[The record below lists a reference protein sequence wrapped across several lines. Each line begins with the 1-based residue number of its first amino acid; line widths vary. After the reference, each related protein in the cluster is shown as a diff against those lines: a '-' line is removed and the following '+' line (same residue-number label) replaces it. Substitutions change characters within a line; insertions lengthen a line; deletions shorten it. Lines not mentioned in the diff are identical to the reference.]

1 MRSSAKAHYE
11 ERLAEAAAES
21 FLSLPPE
28 AQAKV
33 KGLIE
38 SIREDPAVD
47 DERVFELKTKP
58 VSFRVLVDPDYT
70 LYFRLEDDSQVWIY
84 SIQETSPDVRLA
96 ATADYGPSIRTTPAF
111 TKFSK

>member
-1 MRSSAKAHYE
+1 MAKYE

-21 FLSLPPE
+21 FLRLPPE
-28 AQAKV
+28 GQEKV

-38 SIREDPAVD
+38 SIRESPVVD

-70 LYFRLEDDSQVWIY
+70 VYFRLEGDQVWIY
-84 SIQETSPDVRLA
+84 TIQETSPDVRLA
-96 ATADYGPSIRTTPAF
+96 ATADYGPSIRKTPAF
-111 TKFSK
+111 TKLSS